1 MILKERF
8 FDDSTPTSL
17 LHNLRALF
25 MFSRIFSLS
34 KKITILFGL
43 FFIGLLINSSN
54 ANESLFLKDKSD
66 FLKPDEAFQLTI
78 KKNPQSIEAAFFIA
92 KDYYLYRNKLKVE
105 FDHVPQNQILLPTAE
120 IKTDPHF
127 GKTEIYHDTLNAS
140 IPYDPNHPPKEIS
153 FTYQGC
159 SQKGLCYPPITKGFK
174 FDSIQNNNSS
184 ASNSNSE
191 VDTMQYLLQSQ
202 HIGLILLGFFIAG
215 LLLSL
220 TPCVLPMIPILS
232 SIIFASHKRL
242 SHQTRLK
249 DFFLS
254 LSYVGGVS
262 FTYTLIGIF
271 AGLSGNLIT
280 TSIQSPLLMMILA
293 VVFILLAL
301 SMFDLY
307 ALKLPHFIENFIATS
322 ILRLEGGRYL
332 NVFIIGMISS
342 LVLSPCIAPPLA
354 GAIIYI
360 NQSRDFILGGLA
372 LFTLSIGMSMP
383 LLLIGIFSDQWLPK
397 RGHWMIIVKELI
409 GFVLIAMGFFIMSPL
424 FPENIDQIAYSAL
437 LLALSI
443 YLLFAA
449 RRFKYK
455 AMSWVHLSAFATLIA
470 SILLFGLTLQKIN
483 MSDNESISN
492 TTKPNHVSVL
502 PFRQIHSLDDLSR
515 ELNQRDNK
523 MIMLD
528 FYADWCV
535 SCKEYEKLTFS
546 NPKVKEHLNEYSLL
560 QVDVTQNNAKHKA
573 LLKHFNLYGPP
584 AILFFDKQHNELRTF
599 RVVGYKNASQMMV
612 HLKTLQHE
620 NQ

>member
-1 MILKERF
+1 
-8 FDDSTPTSL
+8 
-17 LHNLRALF
+17 

-34 KKITILFGL
+34 KKLTILFSL
-43 FFIGLLINSSN
+43 FFIGLILNGVY
-54 ANESLFLKDKSD
+54 AKESLFLKDKND
-66 FLKPDEAFQLTI
+66 FLQPDEAFQLTV
-78 KKNPQSIEAAFFIA
+78 KKNPQSIEASFFIA
-92 KDYYLYRNKLKVE
+92 KDYYLYRNKFKVE
-105 FDHVPQNQILLPTAE
+105 FDRAPQNQILLPAAE
-120 IKTDPHF
+120 IKTDTHF

-140 IPYDPNHPPKEIS
+140 IPYDANHPPKEIS
-153 FTYQGC
+153 MTYQGC
-159 SQKGLCYPPITKGFK
+159 SAKGLCYAPIKKEFK
-174 FDSIQNNNSS
+174 FDAIQSS
-184 ASNSNSE
+184 GSKTISSNSE
-191 VDTMQYLLQSQ
+191 VDTMQFLLQSK
-202 HIGLILLGFFIAG
+202 HVGLILLGFFIAG

-232 SIIFASHKRL
+232 SIIFASHKRP

-262 FTYTLIGIF
+262 FTYTLLGVF

-280 TSIQSPLLMMILA
+280 TSIQSPMLMGIMGI
-293 VVFILLAL
+293 VFILLAL

-307 ALKLPHFIENFIATS
+307 ALKLPHFIEHFIATS
-322 ILRLEGGRYL
+322 ILKVEGGKYL
-332 NVFIIGMISS
+332 NVFIIGTISS

-397 RGHWMIIVKELI
+397 RGHWMVIVKELI
-409 GFVLIAMGFFIMSPL
+409 GFMLIAMGLFIMSPL
-424 FPENIDQIAYSAL
+424 FSENMNQIAYSAL
-437 LLALSI
+437 LLTLSI
-443 YLLFAA
+443 YLFFAN

-455 AMSWVHLSAFATLIA
+455 TMSWVHLAAFVTLIA

-483 MSDNESISN
+483 VIDNENISN
-492 TTKPNHVSVL
+492 TSKPNHVSVL
-502 PFRQIHSLDDLSR
+502 PFKQIQSLDDLSR

-546 NPKVKEHLNEYSLL
+546 HPRVKEYLSEYSLL
-560 QVDVTQNNAKHKA
+560 QVDVTQNNAEHKA

-599 RVVGYKNASQMMV
+599 RIVGYKNASQMLDQ
-612 HLKTLQHE
+612 LKTLQHE

>member
-1 MILKERF
+1 
-8 FDDSTPTSL
+8 
-17 LHNLRALF
+17 

-43 FFIGLLINSSN
+43 FFIGLLINSAN
-54 ANESLFLKDKSD
+54 ANDSLILKDKNA
-66 FLKPDEAFQLTI
+66 FLPPDEAFQLTI

-92 KDYYLYRNKLKVE
+92 KDYYLYRNKLRVE
-105 FDHVPQNQILLPTAE
+105 FDHIVQKQMLLPTAE

-127 GKTEIYHDTLNAS
+127 GKTEIYHDTLDVS
-140 IPYDPNHPPKEIS
+140 IPYDPTHPPKEIS
-153 FTYQGC
+153 LTYQGC
-159 SQKGLCYPPITKGFK
+159 SQKGLCYAPITKAFK
-174 FDSIQNNNSS
+174 FDNIQNKNLNAVS
-184 ASNSNSE
+184 SNSE
-191 VDTMQYLLQSQ
+191 VDTMQFLLQSQ

-232 SIIFASHKRL
+232 SIIFASHKRP
-242 SHQTRLK
+242 SHQIRLK

-280 TSIQSPLLMMILA
+280 SSIQSPLLMIILGI
-293 VVFILLAL
+293 VFILLAL

-307 ALKLPHFIENFIATS
+307 ALKLPHFVENFIATS
-322 ILRLEGGRYL
+322 ILRVEGGRYL

-360 NQSRDFILGGLA
+360 NQSQDFILGGLA
-372 LFTLSIGMSMP
+372 LFTLSIGMSIP

-409 GFVLIAMGFFIMSPL
+409 GFILIAMGLFIMSPL
-424 FPENIDQIAYSAL
+424 FPEHFDQIAYSAL

-443 YLLFAA
+443 YLFFAA

-455 AMSWVHLSAFATLIA
+455 AMSWVHVLAFVTLIA

-483 MSDNESISN
+483 VSDNENI
-492 TTKPNHVSVL
+492 PNHVSVL
-502 PFRQIHSLDDLSR
+502 PFKQIQSLDDLSR

-546 NPKVKEHLNEYSLL
+546 NSKVKERLKEYSLL
-560 QVDVTQNNAKHKA
+560 QVDVTKNNANHKA

-584 AILFFDKQHNELRTF
+584 AILFFDKQHSEMRTY
-599 RVVGYKNASQMMV
+599 RIVGYKNASQMLD
-612 HLKTLQHE
+612 HFKTLQHE

>member
-1 MILKERF
+1 
-8 FDDSTPTSL
+8 
-17 LHNLRALF
+17 

-34 KKITILFGL
+34 KKITILFSL
-43 FFIGLLINSSN
+43 FFIGLLINIAN
-54 ANESLFLKDKSD
+54 ADESLFLKDKNA
-66 FLKPDEAFQLTI
+66 FLQPDEAFQLTI
-78 KKNPQSIEAAFFIA
+78 KKNSQSIEAAFFIA

-105 FDHVPQNQILLPTAE
+105 FDHIPQNQILLPTAE

-127 GKTEIYHDTLNAS
+127 GKTEIYHSTLNAS
-140 IPYDPNHPPKEIS
+140 IPFDPTHPPKKIS
-153 FTYQGC
+153 LTYQGC
-159 SQKGLCYPPITKGFK
+159 SQKGLCYAPISKEFK
-174 FDSIQNNNSS
+174 FDSIQTKTLNATS
-184 ASNSNSE
+184 SNSE
-191 VDTMQYLLQSQ
+191 VDTMQFLLQSQ

-232 SIIFASHKRL
+232 SIIFASHKRP

-280 TSIQSPLLMMILA
+280 TSIQSPLLMMILG

-322 ILRLEGGRYL
+322 ILRIEGGRYL

-372 LFTLSIGMSMP
+372 LFTLSIGMSIP
-383 LLLIGIFSDQWLPK
+383 LLFIGIFSDQWLPK

-409 GFVLIAMGFFIMSPL
+409 GFILIAMGLFIMSPL
-424 FPENIDQIAYSAL
+424 FPENFDQIAYSAL

-470 SILLFGLTLQKIN
+470 SILLFGLALQKIN
-483 MSDNESISN
+483 VSDNENISS

-502 PFRQIHSLDDLSR
+502 PFRQIQSLDDLSR

-523 MIMLD
+523 MIVLD

-546 NPKVKEHLNEYSLL
+546 NPKVKEHLSEYSLL

-584 AILFFDKQHNELRTF
+584 AILFFDKQHNELRAF

>member
-1 MILKERF
+1 
-8 FDDSTPTSL
+8 
-17 LHNLRALF
+17 
-25 MFSRIFSLS
+25 MFSRIFSLP

-43 FFIGLLINSSN
+43 FFIGLFINIAN
-54 ANESLFLKDKSD
+54 ADESLFLKDKNT
-66 FLKPDEAFQLTI
+66 FLQPEEAFQLTI
-78 KKNPQSIEAAFFIA
+78 KKSPQSIEATFFIA
-92 KDYYLYRNKLKVE
+92 KDYYLYRDKLKVE
-105 FDHVPQNQILLPTAE
+105 FDHIPQKQILLPTAE

-127 GKTEIYHDTLNAS
+127 GKTEIYYGTLNAS
-140 IPYDPNHPPKEIS
+140 IPFDPTHPPKKIS

-159 SQKGLCYPPITKGFK
+159 SQKGLCYAPISKEFK
-174 FDSIQNNNSS
+174 FDSIQTKNINATS
-184 ASNSNSE
+184 SNSE
-191 VDTMQYLLQSQ
+191 VDTMQFLLQSH

-232 SIIFASHKRL
+232 SIIFASHKRP

-254 LSYVGGVS
+254 FSYVGGVS

-280 TSIQSPLLMMILA
+280 SSIQSPLLMVVLG

-322 ILRLEGGRYL
+322 ILRVEGGRYL

-360 NQSRDFILGGLA
+360 NQSRDFVLGGLA
-372 LFTLSIGMSMP
+372 LFTLSIGMSIP

-397 RGHWMIIVKELI
+397 RGHWMIIIKELI
-409 GFVLIAMGFFIMSPL
+409 GFILIAMGLFIMSPL

-443 YLLFAA
+443 YLFFAV

-455 AMSWVHLSAFATLIA
+455 SMSWVHLLAFVTLIA

-483 MSDNESISN
+483 ISDDENISI

-502 PFRQIHSLDDLSR
+502 PFKQIQSLDDLSR

-535 SCKEYEKLTFS
+535 SCKEYEKLTFNNS
-546 NPKVKEHLNEYSLL
+546 KVKGHLNEYSLL
-560 QVDVTQNNAKHKA
+560 QVDLTQNTPQHKA

-584 AILFFDKQHNELRTF
+584 AILFFDKQHKELRNF
-599 RVVGYKNASQMMV
+599 RILGFKNASQMLD

>member
-1 MILKERF
+1 
-8 FDDSTPTSL
+8 
-17 LHNLRALF
+17 

-105 FDHVPQNQILLPTAE
+105 FDHVPQNQILLPTSE

-127 GKTEIYHDTLNAS
+127 GKTEIYHGTLNAS
-140 IPYDPNHPPKEIS
+140 IPYDPNHPPKEIG

-280 TSIQSPLLMMILA
+280 TSIQSPLLMMILG

-322 ILRLEGGRYL
+322 ILRIEGGRYL

-360 NQSRDFILGGLA
+360 NQSRDFVLGGLA
-372 LFTLSIGMSMP
+372 LFTLSIGMSIP
-383 LLLIGIFSDQWLPK
+383 LLFIGIFSDQWLPK

-409 GFVLIAMGFFIMSPL
+409 GFILIAMGLFIMSPL
-424 FPENIDQIAYSAL
+424 FPENFDQITYSAL

-483 MSDNESISN
+483 VSDNENISS

-502 PFRQIHSLDDLSR
+502 PFRQIQSLDDLSR

-523 MIMLD
+523 MIVLD

-546 NPKVKEHLNEYSLL
+546 NPKVKEHLSEYSLL

-584 AILFFDKQHNELRTF
+584 AILFFDKQHNELRAF

>member
-1 MILKERF
+1 
-8 FDDSTPTSL
+8 
-17 LHNLRALF
+17 

-34 KKITILFGL
+34 TKITILFGL
-43 FFIGLLINSSN
+43 FFFGLLINSAN
-54 ANESLFLKDKSD
+54 ANDSLFLKDKNA
-66 FLKPDEAFQLTI
+66 FLPPDEAFQLTI

-92 KDYYLYRNKLKVE
+92 KDYYLYRNKLRVE
-105 FDHVPQNQILLPTAE
+105 FDHIVQKQMLLPTAE

-127 GKTEIYHDTLNAS
+127 GKTEIYHDTLDIS
-140 IPYDPNHPPKEIS
+140 IPYDPTHPPKEINL
-153 FTYQGC
+153 TYQGC
-159 SQKGLCYPPITKGFK
+159 SQKGLCYAPITKTFK
-174 FDSIQNNNSS
+174 FDNIQNKNLNAVS
-184 ASNSNSE
+184 SNSE
-191 VDTMQYLLQSQ
+191 VDTMQFLLQSQ
-202 HIGLILLGFFIAG
+202 HIGLILLGFFFAG

-232 SIIFASHKRL
+232 SIIFASHKRP

-280 TSIQSPLLMMILA
+280 SSIQSPLLMIILGI
-293 VVFILLAL
+293 VFILLAL

-307 ALKLPHFIENFIATS
+307 ALKLPHFVENFIATS
-322 ILRLEGGRYL
+322 ILRVEGGRYL

-360 NQSRDFILGGLA
+360 NQSQDFILGGLA
-372 LFTLSIGMSMP
+372 LFTLSIGMSIP

-397 RGHWMIIVKELI
+397 RGHWMIIIKELI
-409 GFVLIAMGFFIMSPL
+409 GFILIAMGLFIMSPL
-424 FPENIDQIAYSAL
+424 FPENTDQIAYSAL

-443 YLLFAA
+443 YLFFAV

-455 AMSWVHLSAFATLIA
+455 SMSWVHLLAFVTLIA
-470 SILLFGLTLQKIN
+470 SILLFGLTLQKMNI
-483 MSDNESISN
+483 SDDENISI

-502 PFRQIHSLDDLSR
+502 PFKQIQSLDDLSR

-546 NPKVKEHLNEYSLL
+546 NSKVKERLKEYSLL
-560 QVDVTQNNAKHKA
+560 QVDVTKNNANHKA

-584 AILFFDKQHNELRTF
+584 AILFFDKQHSEIRTY
-599 RVVGYKNASQMMV
+599 RIVGYKNASQMLD

>member
-1 MILKERF
+1 
-8 FDDSTPTSL
+8 
-17 LHNLRALF
+17 

-105 FDHVPQNQILLPTAE
+105 FDHVPQNQILLPTSE

-127 GKTEIYHDTLNAS
+127 GKTEIYHGTLNAS
-140 IPYDPNHPPKEIS
+140 IPYDPNHPPKEIG

-280 TSIQSPLLMMILA
+280 TSIQSPLLMMILG

-322 ILRLEGGRYL
+322 ILRVEGGRYL

-360 NQSRDFILGGLA
+360 NQSRDFVLGGLA
-372 LFTLSIGMSMP
+372 LFTLSIGMSIP
-383 LLLIGIFSDQWLPK
+383 LLFIGIFSDQWLPK

-409 GFVLIAMGFFIMSPL
+409 GFILIAMGLFIMSPL
-424 FPENIDQIAYSAL
+424 FPENFDQITYSAL

-470 SILLFGLTLQKIN
+470 SILLFGLALQKIN
-483 MSDNESISN
+483 VSDNENISS

-502 PFRQIHSLDDLSR
+502 PFRQIQSLDDLSR

-523 MIMLD
+523 MIVLD

-546 NPKVKEHLNEYSLL
+546 NPKVKEHLSEYSLL

-584 AILFFDKQHNELRTF
+584 AILFFDKQHNELRAF

>member
-1 MILKERF
+1 
-8 FDDSTPTSL
+8 
-17 LHNLRALF
+17 

-105 FDHVPQNQILLPTAE
+105 FDHVPQNQILLPTSE

-280 TSIQSPLLMMILA
+280 TSIQSPLLMMILG

-322 ILRLEGGRYL
+322 ILRIEGGRYL

-360 NQSRDFILGGLA
+360 NQSRDFVLGGLA

-409 GFVLIAMGFFIMSPL
+409 GFVLIAMGLFIMSPL

-502 PFRQIHSLDDLSR
+502 PFRQIQSLDDLSR

-599 RVVGYKNASQMMV
+599 RIVGYKNASQMMV

>member
-1 MILKERF
+1 
-8 FDDSTPTSL
+8 
-17 LHNLRALF
+17 

-105 FDHVPQNQILLPTAE
+105 FDHVPQNQILLPTSE

-127 GKTEIYHDTLNAS
+127 GKTEIYHGTLNAS
-140 IPYDPNHPPKEIS
+140 IPYDPNHPPKEIG

-280 TSIQSPLLMMILA
+280 TSIQSPLLMMILG

-322 ILRLEGGRYL
+322 ILRVEGGRYL

-360 NQSRDFILGGLA
+360 NQSRDFVLGGLA
-372 LFTLSIGMSMP
+372 LFTLSIGMSIP
-383 LLLIGIFSDQWLPK
+383 LLFIGIFSDQWLPK

-409 GFVLIAMGFFIMSPL
+409 GFVLIAMGLFIMSPL
-424 FPENIDQIAYSAL
+424 FPENFDQIAYSAL

-502 PFRQIHSLDDLSR
+502 PFRQIQSLDDLSR

-546 NPKVKEHLNEYSLL
+546 NPKVKEHLSEYSLL

>member
-1 MILKERF
+1 
-8 FDDSTPTSL
+8 
-17 LHNLRALF
+17 

-34 KKITILFGL
+34 KKLTILFSL
-43 FFIGLLINSSN
+43 FFIGLILNGVY
-54 ANESLFLKDKSD
+54 AKESLFLKDKND
-66 FLKPDEAFQLTI
+66 FLQPDEAFQLTV
-78 KKNPQSIEAAFFIA
+78 KKNPQSIEASFFIA
-92 KDYYLYRNKLKVE
+92 KDYYLYRNKFKVE
-105 FDHVPQNQILLPTAE
+105 FDRAPQNQILLPAAE
-120 IKTDPHF
+120 IKTDTHF

-140 IPYDPNHPPKEIS
+140 IPYDANHPPKEIS
-153 FTYQGC
+153 MTYQGC
-159 SQKGLCYPPITKGFK
+159 SAKGLCYAPIKKEFK
-174 FDSIQNNNSS
+174 FDAIQSS
-184 ASNSNSE
+184 GSKTISSNSE
-191 VDTMQYLLQSQ
+191 VDTMQFLLQSK
-202 HIGLILLGFFIAG
+202 HVGLILLGFFIAG

-232 SIIFASHKRL
+232 SIIFASHKRP

-262 FTYTLIGIF
+262 FTYTLLGVF

-280 TSIQSPLLMMILA
+280 TSIQSPMLMGIMGI
-293 VVFILLAL
+293 VFILLAL

-307 ALKLPHFIENFIATS
+307 ALKLPHFIEHFISTS
-322 ILRLEGGRYL
+322 ILKVEGGKYL
-332 NVFIIGMISS
+332 NVFIIGTISS

-360 NQSRDFILGGLA
+360 NQSLDFILGGLA

-397 RGHWMIIVKELI
+397 RGHWMVIVKELI
-409 GFVLIAMGFFIMSPL
+409 GFMLIAMGLFIMSPL
-424 FPENIDQIAYSAL
+424 FSENMNQIAYSAL
-437 LLALSI
+437 LLTLSI
-443 YLLFAA
+443 YLFFAN

-455 AMSWVHLSAFATLIA
+455 TMSWVHLAAFVTLIA

-483 MSDNESISN
+483 VIDNENISN
-492 TTKPNHVSVL
+492 TSKPNHVSVL
-502 PFRQIHSLDDLSR
+502 PFKQIQSLDDLSR

-546 NPKVKEHLNEYSLL
+546 HPRVKEYLSEYSLL
-560 QVDVTQNNAKHKA
+560 QVDVTQNNAEHKA

-599 RVVGYKNASQMMV
+599 RIVGYKNASQMLDQ
-612 HLKTLQHE
+612 LKTLQHE

>member
-1 MILKERF
+1 
-8 FDDSTPTSL
+8 
-17 LHNLRALF
+17 

-105 FDHVPQNQILLPTAE
+105 FDHVPQNQILLPTSE

-127 GKTEIYHDTLNAS
+127 GKTEIYHGTLNAS
-140 IPYDPNHPPKEIS
+140 IPYDPNHPPKEIG

-280 TSIQSPLLMMILA
+280 TSIQSPLLMMILG

-322 ILRLEGGRYL
+322 ILRVEGGRYL

-360 NQSRDFILGGLA
+360 NQSRDFVLGGLA
-372 LFTLSIGMSMP
+372 LFTLSIGMSIP
-383 LLLIGIFSDQWLPK
+383 LLFIGIFSDQWLPK

-409 GFVLIAMGFFIMSPL
+409 GFVLIAMGLFIMSPL
-424 FPENIDQIAYSAL
+424 FPENFDQIAYSAL

-470 SILLFGLTLQKIN
+470 SILLFGLALQKIN
-483 MSDNESISN
+483 VSDNENISS

-502 PFRQIHSLDDLSR
+502 PFRQIQSLDDLSR

-523 MIMLD
+523 MIVLD

-546 NPKVKEHLNEYSLL
+546 NPKVKEHLSEYSLL

-584 AILFFDKQHNELRTF
+584 AILFFDKQHNELRAF

>member
-1 MILKERF
+1 
-8 FDDSTPTSL
+8 
-17 LHNLRALF
+17 

-34 KKITILFGL
+34 KKLTILFSL
-43 FFIGLLINSSN
+43 FFIGLILNGVY
-54 ANESLFLKDKSD
+54 AKESLFLKDKND
-66 FLKPDEAFQLTI
+66 FLQPDEAFQLTV
-78 KKNPQSIEAAFFIA
+78 KKNPQSIEASFFIA
-92 KDYYLYRNKLKVE
+92 KDYYLYRNKFKVE
-105 FDHVPQNQILLPTAE
+105 FDRAPQNQILLPAAE
-120 IKTDPHF
+120 IKTDTHF

-140 IPYDPNHPPKEIS
+140 IPYDANHPPKEIS
-153 FTYQGC
+153 MTYQGC
-159 SQKGLCYPPITKGFK
+159 SAKGLCYAPIKKEFK
-174 FDSIQNNNSS
+174 FDAIQSS
-184 ASNSNSE
+184 GSKTISSNSE
-191 VDTMQYLLQSQ
+191 VDTMQFLLQSK
-202 HIGLILLGFFIAG
+202 HVGLILLGFFIAG

-232 SIIFASHKRL
+232 SIIFASHKRP

-262 FTYTLIGIF
+262 FTYTLLGVF

-280 TSIQSPLLMMILA
+280 TSIQSPMLMGIMGI
-293 VVFILLAL
+293 VFILLAL

-307 ALKLPHFIENFIATS
+307 ALKLPHFIEHFIATS
-322 ILRLEGGRYL
+322 ILKVEGGKYL
-332 NVFIIGMISS
+332 NVFIIGTISS

-397 RGHWMIIVKELI
+397 RGHWMVIVKELI
-409 GFVLIAMGFFIMSPL
+409 GFMLIAMGLFIMSPL
-424 FPENIDQIAYSAL
+424 FSENMNQIAYSAL
-437 LLALSI
+437 LLTLSI
-443 YLLFAA
+443 YLFFAN

-455 AMSWVHLSAFATLIA
+455 TMSWVHLAAFVTLIA

-483 MSDNESISN
+483 VIDNENISN
-492 TTKPNHVSVL
+492 TSKPNHVSVL
-502 PFRQIHSLDDLSR
+502 PFKQIQSLDDLSR

-546 NPKVKEHLNEYSLL
+546 HPRVKEYLSEYSLL
-560 QVDVTQNNAKHKA
+560 QVDVTQNNTEHKA

-599 RVVGYKNASQMMV
+599 RIVGYKNASQMLDQ
-612 HLKTLQHE
+612 LKTLQHE

>member
-1 MILKERF
+1 
-8 FDDSTPTSL
+8 
-17 LHNLRALF
+17 

-43 FFIGLLINSSN
+43 FFIGLLINSAN
-54 ANESLFLKDKSD
+54 ANDSLILKDKNA
-66 FLKPDEAFQLTI
+66 FLPPDEAFQLTI

-92 KDYYLYRNKLKVE
+92 KDYYLYRNKLRVE
-105 FDHVPQNQILLPTAE
+105 FDHIVQKQMLLPTAE

-127 GKTEIYHDTLNAS
+127 GKTEIYHDTLDVS
-140 IPYDPNHPPKEIS
+140 IPYDPTHPPKEIS
-153 FTYQGC
+153 LTYQGC
-159 SQKGLCYPPITKGFK
+159 SQKGLCYAPITKAFK
-174 FDSIQNNNSS
+174 FDNIQNKNLNAVS
-184 ASNSNSE
+184 SNSE
-191 VDTMQYLLQSQ
+191 VDTMQFLLQSQ

-232 SIIFASHKRL
+232 SIIFASHKRP

-280 TSIQSPLLMMILA
+280 SSIQSPLLMIILGI
-293 VVFILLAL
+293 VFILLAL

-307 ALKLPHFIENFIATS
+307 ALKLPHFVENFIATS
-322 ILRLEGGRYL
+322 ILRVEGGRYL

-360 NQSRDFILGGLA
+360 NQSQDFILGGLA
-372 LFTLSIGMSMP
+372 LFTLSIGMSIP

-409 GFVLIAMGFFIMSPL
+409 GFILIAMGLFIMSPL
-424 FPENIDQIAYSAL
+424 FPEHFDQIAYSAL

-443 YLLFAA
+443 YLFFAA

-455 AMSWVHLSAFATLIA
+455 AMSWVHVLAFVTLIA

-483 MSDNESISN
+483 VSDNENI
-492 TTKPNHVSVL
+492 PNHVSVL
-502 PFRQIHSLDDLSR
+502 PFKQIQSLDDLSR

-546 NPKVKEHLNEYSLL
+546 NSKVKERLKEYSLL
-560 QVDVTQNNAKHKA
+560 QVDVTKNNANHKA

-584 AILFFDKQHNELRTF
+584 AILFFDKQHSEMRTY
-599 RVVGYKNASQMMV
+599 RIVGYKNASQMLD

>member
-1 MILKERF
+1 
-8 FDDSTPTSL
+8 
-17 LHNLRALF
+17 
-25 MFSRIFSLS
+25 MFRRIFSLS

-43 FFIGLLINSSN
+43 FFIGLLINSAN
-54 ANESLFLKDKSD
+54 ANDSLILKDKNA
-66 FLKPDEAFQLTI
+66 FLPPDEAFQLTI

-92 KDYYLYRNKLKVE
+92 KDYYLYRNKLRVE
-105 FDHVPQNQILLPTAE
+105 FDHIVQKQMLLPTAE

-127 GKTEIYHDTLNAS
+127 GKTEIYHDTLDVS
-140 IPYDPNHPPKEIS
+140 IPYDPTHPPKEINL
-153 FTYQGC
+153 TYQGC
-159 SQKGLCYPPITKGFK
+159 SQKGLCYAPITKVFK
-174 FDSIQNNNSS
+174 FDSIQNKNLNAVS
-184 ASNSNSE
+184 SNSE
-191 VDTMQYLLQSQ
+191 VDTMQFLLQSQ
-202 HIGLILLGFFIAG
+202 HIALILLGFFIAG

-232 SIIFASHKRL
+232 SIIFASHKRS

-262 FTYTLIGIF
+262 FTYTLLGVF
-271 AGLSGNLIT
+271 AGLSGNLISS
-280 TSIQSPLLMMILA
+280 SIQSPLLMIILGI
-293 VVFILLAL
+293 VFILLAL

-307 ALKLPHFIENFIATS
+307 ALKLPHFAENFIATS
-322 ILRLEGGRYL
+322 ILRVEGGRYI

-360 NQSRDFILGGLA
+360 NQSQDFILGGLA
-372 LFTLSIGMSMP
+372 LFTLSVGMSMP

-409 GFVLIAMGFFIMSPL
+409 GFILIAMGFFIMSPL
-424 FPENIDQIAYSAL
+424 FPEYIDQIAYSAL

-443 YLLFAA
+443 YLFFAA

-455 AMSWVHLSAFATLIA
+455 AMSWVHVLAFVTLMA

-483 MSDNESISN
+483 FSDNENVSNIS
-492 TTKPNHVSVL
+492 KPNHVSVL
-502 PFRQIHSLDDLSR
+502 PFKQIQSLDDLSR

-546 NPKVKEHLNEYSLL
+546 NSKVKERLKEYSLL
-560 QVDVTQNNAKHKA
+560 QVDVTKNNANHKA

-584 AILFFDKQHNELRTF
+584 AILFFDKQHSEIRTY
-599 RVVGYKNASQMMV
+599 RIVGYKNASQMLD

>member
-1 MILKERF
+1 
-8 FDDSTPTSL
+8 
-17 LHNLRALF
+17 

-43 FFIGLLINSSN
+43 FFIGLLINSAN
-54 ANESLFLKDKSD
+54 ANDSLILKDKNA
-66 FLKPDEAFQLTI
+66 FLPPDEAFQLTI

-92 KDYYLYRNKLKVE
+92 KDYYLYRNKLRVE
-105 FDHVPQNQILLPTAE
+105 FDHIVQKQMLLPTGE

-127 GKTEIYHDTLNAS
+127 GKTEIYHDTLDVS
-140 IPYDPNHPPKEIS
+140 IPYDPTHPPKEIS
-153 FTYQGC
+153 LTYQGC
-159 SQKGLCYPPITKGFK
+159 SQKGLCYAPITKAFK
-174 FDSIQNNNSS
+174 FDNIQNKNLNAVS
-184 ASNSNSE
+184 SNSE
-191 VDTMQYLLQSQ
+191 VDTMQFLLQSQ

-232 SIIFASHKRL
+232 SIIFASHKRP

-280 TSIQSPLLMMILA
+280 SSIQSPLLMIILGI
-293 VVFILLAL
+293 VFILLAL

-307 ALKLPHFIENFIATS
+307 ALKLPHFVENFIATS
-322 ILRLEGGRYL
+322 ILRVEGGRYL

-360 NQSRDFILGGLA
+360 NQSQDFILGGLA
-372 LFTLSIGMSMP
+372 LFTLSIGMSIP

-409 GFVLIAMGFFIMSPL
+409 GFILIAMGLFIMSPL
-424 FPENIDQIAYSAL
+424 FPEHFDQIAYSAL

-443 YLLFAA
+443 YLFFAA

-455 AMSWVHLSAFATLIA
+455 AMSWVHVLAFVTLIA

-483 MSDNESISN
+483 VSDNENI
-492 TTKPNHVSVL
+492 PNHVSVL
-502 PFRQIHSLDDLSR
+502 PFKQIQSLDDLSR

-546 NPKVKEHLNEYSLL
+546 NSKVKERLKEYSLL
-560 QVDVTQNNAKHKA
+560 QVDVTKNNANHKA

-584 AILFFDKQHNELRTF
+584 AILFFDKQHSEMRTY
-599 RVVGYKNASQMMV
+599 RIVGYKNASQMLD

>member
-1 MILKERF
+1 
-8 FDDSTPTSL
+8 
-17 LHNLRALF
+17 

-43 FFIGLLINSSN
+43 FFIGLLINSAN
-54 ANESLFLKDKSD
+54 ANDSLILKDKNA
-66 FLKPDEAFQLTI
+66 FLPPDEAFQLTI

-92 KDYYLYRNKLKVE
+92 KDYYLYRNKLRVE
-105 FDHVPQNQILLPTAE
+105 FDHIVQKQMLLPTAE

-127 GKTEIYHDTLNAS
+127 GKTEIYHDTLDVS
-140 IPYDPNHPPKEIS
+140 IPYDPTHPPKEIS
-153 FTYQGC
+153 LTYQGC
-159 SQKGLCYPPITKGFK
+159 SQKGLCYAPITKAFK
-174 FDSIQNNNSS
+174 FDSIQNKNLNAVS
-184 ASNSNSE
+184 SNSE
-191 VDTMQYLLQSQ
+191 VDTMQFLLQSQ

-232 SIIFASHKRL
+232 SIIFASHKRP

-280 TSIQSPLLMMILA
+280 SSIQSPLLMIILGI
-293 VVFILLAL
+293 VFILLAL

-307 ALKLPHFIENFIATS
+307 ALKLPHFVENFIATS
-322 ILRLEGGRYL
+322 ILRVEGGRYL

-360 NQSRDFILGGLA
+360 NQSQDFILGGLA
-372 LFTLSIGMSMP
+372 LFTLSIGMSIP

-409 GFVLIAMGFFIMSPL
+409 GFILIAMGLFIMSPL
-424 FPENIDQIAYSAL
+424 FPEHFDQIAYSAL

-443 YLLFAA
+443 YLFFAA

-455 AMSWVHLSAFATLIA
+455 AMSWVHVLAFVTLIA

-483 MSDNESISN
+483 VSDNENI
-492 TTKPNHVSVL
+492 PNHVSVL
-502 PFRQIHSLDDLSR
+502 PFKQIQSLDDLSR

-546 NPKVKEHLNEYSLL
+546 NSKVKERLKEYSLL
-560 QVDVTQNNAKHKA
+560 QVDVTKNNANHKA

-584 AILFFDKQHNELRTF
+584 AILFFDKQHSEMRTY
-599 RVVGYKNASQMMV
+599 RIVGYKNASQMLD

>member
-1 MILKERF
+1 
-8 FDDSTPTSL
+8 
-17 LHNLRALF
+17 

-43 FFIGLLINSSN
+43 FFIGLLINSAN
-54 ANESLFLKDKSD
+54 ANDSLILKDKNA
-66 FLKPDEAFQLTI
+66 FLPPDEAFQLTI

-92 KDYYLYRNKLKVE
+92 KDYYLYRNKLRVE
-105 FDHVPQNQILLPTAE
+105 FDHIVQKQMLLPTAE

-127 GKTEIYHDTLNAS
+127 GKTEIYHDTLDVS
-140 IPYDPNHPPKEIS
+140 IPYDPTHPPKEINL
-153 FTYQGC
+153 TYQGC
-159 SQKGLCYPPITKGFK
+159 SQKGLCYAPITKAFK
-174 FDSIQNNNSS
+174 FDSIQNKNLNAVS
-184 ASNSNSE
+184 SNSE
-191 VDTMQYLLQSQ
+191 VDTMQFLLQSQ

-232 SIIFASHKRL
+232 SIIFASHKRP

-280 TSIQSPLLMMILA
+280 SSIQSPLLMIILGI
-293 VVFILLAL
+293 VFILLAL

-307 ALKLPHFIENFIATS
+307 ALKLPHFVENFIATS
-322 ILRLEGGRYL
+322 ILRVEGGRYL

-360 NQSRDFILGGLA
+360 NQSQDFILGGLA
-372 LFTLSIGMSMP
+372 LFTLSIGMSIP

-409 GFVLIAMGFFIMSPL
+409 GFILIAMGFFIMSPL
-424 FPENIDQIAYSAL
+424 FPEYIDQIAYSAL

-443 YLLFAA
+443 YLFFAA

-455 AMSWVHLSAFATLIA
+455 AMSWVHVLAFVTLMA

-483 MSDNESISN
+483 FSDNENVSNIS
-492 TTKPNHVSVL
+492 KPNHVSVL
-502 PFRQIHSLDDLSR
+502 PFKQIQSLDDLSR

-546 NPKVKEHLNEYSLL
+546 NSKVKERLKEYSLL
-560 QVDVTQNNAKHKA
+560 QVDVTKNNANHKA

-584 AILFFDKQHNELRTF
+584 AILFFDKQHSEIRTY
-599 RVVGYKNASQMMV
+599 RIVGYKNASQMLD

>member
-1 MILKERF
+1 
-8 FDDSTPTSL
+8 
-17 LHNLRALF
+17 
-25 MFSRIFSLS
+25 MFSCFFSLS
-34 KKITILFGL
+34 KKITILFSL
-43 FFIGLLINSSN
+43 FFIGLVIHSAN
-54 ANESLFLKDKSD
+54 ANESLFLKDKNP
-66 FLKPDEAFQLTI
+66 FLQPDEAFQLTI

-92 KDYYLYRNKLKVE
+92 KDYYLYRNKLKIE
-105 FDHVPQNQILLPTAE
+105 FDHIVQKQMLLPTAE

-127 GKTEIYHDTLNAS
+127 GKTEIYHGTLNAS
-140 IPYDPNHPPKEIS
+140 ISYDPIHPPKEIS
-153 FTYQGC
+153 LTYQGC
-159 SQKGLCYPPITKGFK
+159 SQKGLCYAPITKEFK
-174 FDSIQNNNSS
+174 FDSIQTKNLNAIS
-184 ASNSNSE
+184 SNSE
-191 VDTMQYLLQSQ
+191 VDTMQFLLQSQ
-202 HIGLILLGFFIAG
+202 QIGLILLGFFIAG

-232 SIIFASHKRL
+232 SIIFASHKRPF
-242 SHQTRLK
+242 HQTRLK

-280 TSIQSPLLMMILA
+280 SSIQSPLLMIILG

-307 ALKLPHFIENFIATS
+307 ALKLPHFVEHFIATS
-322 ILRLEGGRYL
+322 ILRVEGGKYL

-360 NQSRDFILGGLA
+360 NQSQDFILGGFA

-409 GFVLIAMGFFIMSPL
+409 GFILIAMGLFIMSPL
-424 FPENIDQIAYSAL
+424 FAENIDQIAYSAL
-437 LLALSI
+437 LLTLSI
-443 YLLFAA
+443 YLFFAA

-455 AMSWVHLSAFATLIA
+455 AISWVHLSAFVMLIA

-483 MSDNESISN
+483 VSDNENISN
-492 TTKPNHVSVL
+492 TAKPNHVSVL
-502 PFRQIHSLDDLSR
+502 PFKQIQGLDDLSR
-515 ELNQRDNK
+515 ALNQRDNK

-546 NPKVKEHLNEYSLL
+546 NPKVKEYLKEYSLL
-560 QVDVTQNNAKHKA
+560 QVDVTKNSANHKA
-573 LLKHFNLYGPP
+573 LLKHFDLYGPP
-584 AILFFDKQHNELRTF
+584 ALLFFDKQHSELRTY
-599 RVVGYKNASQMMV
+599 RIVGYKNASQMLD

>member
-1 MILKERF
+1 
-8 FDDSTPTSL
+8 
-17 LHNLRALF
+17 

-43 FFIGLLINSSN
+43 FFIGLLINSAH
-54 ANESLFLKDKSD
+54 ANDSLFLKDKNA
-66 FLKPDEAFQLTI
+66 FLPPDEAFQLTI

-92 KDYYLYRNKLKVE
+92 KDYYLYRNKLRVE
-105 FDHVPQNQILLPTAE
+105 FDHIVQKQMLLPTAE

-140 IPYDPNHPPKEIS
+140 IPYDPTHPPKEIS
-153 FTYQGC
+153 LTYQGC
-159 SQKGLCYPPITKGFK
+159 SQKGLCYAPITKAFK
-174 FDSIQNNNSS
+174 FDSIQNKNLNAVS
-184 ASNSNSE
+184 SNSE
-191 VDTMQYLLQSQ
+191 VDTMQFLLQSQ

-232 SIIFASHKRL
+232 SIIFASHKRP

-280 TSIQSPLLMMILA
+280 SSIQSPLLMITLGI
-293 VVFILLAL
+293 VFILLAL

-322 ILRLEGGRYL
+322 ILRVEGGRYL

-360 NQSRDFILGGLA
+360 NQSQDFILGGLA
-372 LFTLSIGMSMP
+372 LFTLSIGMSIP
-383 LLLIGIFSDQWLPK
+383 LLLIGIFSDQWLPR

-409 GFVLIAMGFFIMSPL
+409 GFILIAMGLFIMSPL
-424 FPENIDQIAYSAL
+424 FPEHFDQIAYSAL

-443 YLLFAA
+443 YLFFAA

-455 AMSWVHLSAFATLIA
+455 SMSWVHLLAFVTLIA
-470 SILLFGLTLQKIN
+470 SILLFGLTLQKMN
-483 MSDNESISN
+483 VSDNEDISN
-492 TTKPNHVSVL
+492 ITKPNHVSVL
-502 PFRQIHSLDDLSR
+502 PFKQIQNLDDLSR

-546 NPKVKEHLNEYSLL
+546 YPKVKEHLKEYRLL
-560 QVDVTQNNAKHKA
+560 QIDVTKNNANHKA

-584 AILFFDKQHNELRTF
+584 AILFFDKQHSELRTY
-599 RVVGYKNASQMMV
+599 RIVGYKNASQMLD

>member
-1 MILKERF
+1 
-8 FDDSTPTSL
+8 
-17 LHNLRALF
+17 
-25 MFSRIFSLS
+25 MFSRILSLS

-43 FFIGLLINSSN
+43 FFIGLLINSAN
-54 ANESLFLKDKSD
+54 ANDSLFLKDKSA
-66 FLKPDEAFQLTI
+66 FLTPDEAFKLTI

-92 KDYYLYRNKLKVE
+92 KDYYLYRNKLRVE
-105 FDHVPQNQILLPTAE
+105 FDHIVQKQMLLPTAE

-127 GKTEIYHDTLNAS
+127 GKTEIYHDTLDVS
-140 IPYDPNHPPKEIS
+140 IPYDPTHPPKEIS
-153 FTYQGC
+153 LTYQGC
-159 SQKGLCYPPITKGFK
+159 SQKGLCYAPITKAFK
-174 FDSIQNNNSS
+174 FDSIQNKNLNAVS
-184 ASNSNSE
+184 SNSE
-191 VDTMQYLLQSQ
+191 VDTMQFLLQSQ

-280 TSIQSPLLMMILA
+280 SSIQSPLLMIILGI
-293 VVFILLAL
+293 VFILLAL

-307 ALKLPHFIENFIATS
+307 ALKLPHFVENFIATS
-322 ILRLEGGRYL
+322 ILRVEGGRYI

-342 LVLSPCIAPPLA
+342 LILSPCIAPPLA

-360 NQSRDFILGGLA
+360 NQSQDFILGGLA

-409 GFVLIAMGFFIMSPL
+409 GFILIAMGLFFMSPL
-424 FPENIDQIAYSAL
+424 FPEYVDQIAYSAL

-443 YLLFAA
+443 YLFFAA

-455 AMSWVHLSAFATLIA
+455 AISWVHVLAFVTLIA

-483 MSDNESISN
+483 VSDNENVSNIS
-492 TTKPNHVSVL
+492 KPNHVSVL
-502 PFRQIHSLDDLSR
+502 PFKQIQSLDDLSR

-546 NPKVKEHLNEYSLL
+546 NSKVKERLKEYSLL
-560 QVDVTQNNAKHKA
+560 QVDVTKNNANHKA

-584 AILFFDKQHNELRTF
+584 AILFFDTQHSEIRPY
-599 RVVGYKNASQMMV
+599 RIVGYKNASQMLD

>member
-1 MILKERF
+1 
-8 FDDSTPTSL
+8 
-17 LHNLRALF
+17 

-34 KKITILFGL
+34 KKLTILFSL
-43 FFIGLLINSSN
+43 FFIGLILNGVY
-54 ANESLFLKDKSD
+54 AKESLFLKDKND
-66 FLKPDEAFQLTI
+66 FLQPDEAFQLTV
-78 KKNPQSIEAAFFIA
+78 KKNPQSIEASFFIA
-92 KDYYLYRNKLKVE
+92 KDYYLYRNKFKVE
-105 FDHVPQNQILLPTAE
+105 FDRAPQNQILLPAAE
-120 IKTDPHF
+120 IKTDTHF

-140 IPYDPNHPPKEIS
+140 IPYDANHPPKEIS
-153 FTYQGC
+153 MTYQGC
-159 SQKGLCYPPITKGFK
+159 SAKGLCYAPIKKEFK
-174 FDSIQNNNSS
+174 FDAIQSS
-184 ASNSNSE
+184 GSKTISSNSE
-191 VDTMQYLLQSQ
+191 VDTMQFLLQSK
-202 HIGLILLGFFIAG
+202 HVGLILLGFFIAG

-232 SIIFASHKRL
+232 SIIFASHKRP

-262 FTYTLIGIF
+262 FTYTLLGVF

-280 TSIQSPLLMMILA
+280 TSIQSPMLMGIMGI
-293 VVFILLAL
+293 VFILLAL

-307 ALKLPHFIENFIATS
+307 ALKLPHFIEHFIATS
-322 ILRLEGGRYL
+322 ILKVEGGKYL
-332 NVFIIGMISS
+332 NVFIIGTISS

-360 NQSRDFILGGLA
+360 NQSRDFILGGFA

-397 RGHWMIIVKELI
+397 RGHWMVIVKELI
-409 GFVLIAMGFFIMSPL
+409 GFMLIAMGLFIMSPL
-424 FPENIDQIAYSAL
+424 FSENMNQIAYSAL
-437 LLALSI
+437 LLTLSI
-443 YLLFAA
+443 YLFFAN

-455 AMSWVHLSAFATLIA
+455 TMSWVHLAAFVTLIA

-483 MSDNESISN
+483 VIDNENISN
-492 TTKPNHVSVL
+492 TSKPNHVSVL
-502 PFRQIHSLDDLSR
+502 PFKQIQSLDDLSR

-546 NPKVKEHLNEYSLL
+546 HPRVKEYLSEYSLL
-560 QVDVTQNNAKHKA
+560 QVDVTQNNAEHKA

-599 RVVGYKNASQMMV
+599 RIVGYKNASQMLDQ
-612 HLKTLQHE
+612 LKTLQHE

>member
-1 MILKERF
+1 
-8 FDDSTPTSL
+8 
-17 LHNLRALF
+17 

-43 FFIGLLINSSN
+43 FFIGLLINSAN
-54 ANESLFLKDKSD
+54 ANDSLILKDKNA
-66 FLKPDEAFQLTI
+66 FLPPDEAFQLTI

-92 KDYYLYRNKLKVE
+92 KDYYLYRNKLRVE
-105 FDHVPQNQILLPTAE
+105 FDHIVQKQMLLPTAE

-127 GKTEIYHDTLNAS
+127 GKTEIYHDTLDVS
-140 IPYDPNHPPKEIS
+140 ILYDPTHPPKEIS
-153 FTYQGC
+153 LTYQGC
-159 SQKGLCYPPITKGFK
+159 SQKGLCYAPITKAFK
-174 FDSIQNNNSS
+174 FDNIQNKNLNAVS
-184 ASNSNSE
+184 SNSE
-191 VDTMQYLLQSQ
+191 VDTMQFLLQSQ

-232 SIIFASHKRL
+232 SIIFASHKRP

-271 AGLSGNLIT
+271 AGLSGNLISS
-280 TSIQSPLLMMILA
+280 SIQSPLLMIILGI
-293 VVFILLAL
+293 VFILLAL

-307 ALKLPHFIENFIATS
+307 ALKLPHFVENFIATS
-322 ILRLEGGRYL
+322 ILRVEGGRYF

-360 NQSRDFILGGLA
+360 NQSQDFILGGLA
-372 LFTLSIGMSMP
+372 LFTLSIGMSIP

-409 GFVLIAMGFFIMSPL
+409 GFILIAMGLFIMSPL
-424 FPENIDQIAYSAL
+424 FPEHFDQIAYSAL

-443 YLLFAA
+443 YLFFAA

-455 AMSWVHLSAFATLIA
+455 AMSWVHVLAFVTLLA

-483 MSDNESISN
+483 VSDNENIPSA
-492 TTKPNHVSVL
+492 TKPNHVSVL
-502 PFRQIHSLDDLSR
+502 PFKQIQSLDDLSR

-546 NPKVKEHLNEYSLL
+546 NSKVKERLKEYSLL
-560 QVDVTQNNAKHKA
+560 QVDVTKNNANHKA

-584 AILFFDKQHNELRTF
+584 AILFFDKQHNEMRTY
-599 RVVGYKNASQMMV
+599 RIVGYKNASQMLD